1 MVEYLT
7 INEVEY
13 PVIINYYVIGDF
25 QKETGY
31 SFNDLAS
38 FMDKLY
44 LVEPLLFHAI
54 KYGHRITRTE
64 MKITR
69 DDMPVLLCDNKV
81 YEDFIK
87 LIGNFFPKDSTGSK
101 KK

>member
-7 INEVEY
+7 INEVKY

-31 SFNDLAS
+31 SFNDLGNL
-38 FMDKLY
+38 MDKLY
-44 LVEPLLFHAI
+44 LVEPLIYYAI
-54 KYGHRITRTE
+54 KYGCLVTKTE
-64 MKITR
+64 MAISR
-69 DDMPVLLCDNKV
+69 EDMPILLAENKV
-81 YEDFIK
+81 YQDFFQ
-87 LIGNFFPKDSTGSK
+87 LVPNFFPKDTSGSK